1 MTGRAALFALG
12 ALIAGCGRGP
22 EDKLVDWPPR
32 EDVVPVG
39 LPPEP
44 DTLPAPELDTTA
56 PETVEVDVGPAPL
69 PPCREL
75 VEYACELWTPFSDA
89 CREART
95 KVPDDSHPATREA
108 CEALLEGY
116 RTRTSWG
123 NPCGRYARALCAQ
136 SGEASERCRAAR
148 ARIAILDTRREWK
161 ACIADLLWF
170 EARTLRR

>member
-1 MTGRAALFALG
+1 MLAALTL
-12 ALIAGCGRGP
+12 LTGCGRGA

-39 LPPEP
+39 RPPEP
-44 DTLPAPELDTTA
+44 DTAPPPEPDTSILDLA
-56 PETVEVDVGPAPL
+56 EVDAAPAPL
-69 PPCREL
+69 PPCHAL

-95 KVPDDSHPATREA
+95 HIPDDDHPATREA
-108 CEALLEGY
+108 CEALLTTY
-116 RTRTSWG
+116 REKTSWG
-123 NPCGRYARALCAQ
+123 NPCGRYARALCAE

-170 EARTLRR
+170 EVRTLRR